1 MMKKKL
7 LNNYKVEM
15 MNHIL
20 FKSNNEFS
28 TYRSEYES
36 ITLDELNAIIGG
48 WIEIV
53 RKDENAIN
61 AMASLP
67 ENTIVIVDE
76 EGLLKDLNPN
86 FLASWI
92 TNRLIVGD
100 VVISKEN
107 GGGEIIGFDDSELE
121 NVMSLVT
128 NFKTIM
134 EDGE

>member
-1 MMKKKL
+1 
-7 LNNYKVEM
+7 M

-20 FKSNNEFS
+20 FKSNNEVS

-36 ITLDELNAIIGG
+36 VTLDELNKILGG

-53 RKDENAIN
+53 RKDKNAIN
-61 AMASLP
+61 AMANFP
-67 ENTIVIVDE
+67 ENTVVIVDE
-76 EGLLKDLNPN
+76 EGLLKDLDPN

-107 GGGEIIGFDDSELE
+107 EGGEIIGFDDSEFE
-121 NVMSLVT
+121 NVMSLIT
-128 NFKTIM
+128 NFKKIM
-134 EDGE
+134 KDGK

>member
-1 MMKKKL
+1 
-7 LNNYKVEM
+7 

-28 TYRSEYES
+28 TYRNEYES
-36 ITLDELNAIIGG
+36 ITLDELNKILGG

-61 AMASLP
+61 AMVNFP
-67 ENTIVIVDE
+67 ENTVVIVDE
-76 EGLLKDLNPN
+76 EGFLKDLNPN

-107 GGGEIIGFDDSELE
+107 EGGEIIGFDDSEFE

-134 EDGE
+134 EAGE

>member
-1 MMKKKL
+1 
-7 LNNYKVEM
+7 M

-20 FKSNNEFS
+20 FKSNNEVS

-36 ITLDELNAIIGG
+36 VTLDELNKLVGG

-53 RKDENAIN
+53 RKDKNAIN
-61 AMASLP
+61 AMASFP
-67 ENTIVIVDE
+67 ENTVVIVDE
-76 EGLLKDLNPN
+76 EGFLKDLNPN

-107 GGGEIIGFDDSELE
+107 EGGEIIGFDDSELE
-121 NVMSLVT
+121 NVMSLIT
-128 NFKTIM
+128 NFKKIM
-134 EDGE
+134 KDGK

>member
-1 MMKKKL
+1 
-7 LNNYKVEM
+7 

-28 TYRSEYES
+28 TYRNEYES
-36 ITLDELNAIIGG
+36 ITLDELNKILGG

-61 AMASLP
+61 AMVNFP
-67 ENTIVIVDE
+67 ENTVVIVDE
-76 EGLLKDLNPN
+76 EGFLKDLNPN

-107 GGGEIIGFDDSELE
+107 EGGEIIGFDDSELE

-134 EDGE
+134 EAGK